1 MHWVFVAVRGLSSL
15 VAASGSYSVA
25 VLGLLIMLASLVEH
39 KPGSGCLGFS
49 SCDAQ
54 ALELGLSSCGK
65 PAQLLQGM
73 CHLPGSGIKPVSPA
87 LASRFYPLYHQ
98 ESPCNSSSSSFFFP
112 QACGIFVLWPG
123 MESRALEVK
132 LLNSSEILTTGT
144 IRKFPV
150 MLCL

>member
-1 MHWVFVAVRGLSSL
+1 MHWVFVAVHGLSSL

-25 VLGLLIMLASLVEH
+25 VLGLLIMVASLVVEH
-39 KPGSGCLGFS
+39 KPGSRCLGFS

-54 ALELGLSSCGK
+54 ALELGFSSCGK

-98 ESPCNSSSSSFFFP
+98 ESPCNSSFFFFFF
-112 QACGIFVLWPG
+112 ATGLWDLCSLARDGIQGPG
-123 MESRALEVK
+123 
-132 LLNSSEILTTGT
+132 SEIA
-144 IRKFPV
+144 
-150 MLCL
+150 